1 MRRYTLR
8 GVQVQPPMWSP
19 WMHRIWKKGLLP
31 PAWMKVPT
39 TEVGSWGTLLACQE
53 WKSRLPTQPAGS
65 VEVAPQLFLWCLDE
79 SEQSL
84 SKSFL
89 SCETAPF
96 FNLCLKGAVFVGKIF
111 CPAHIGI
118 YRLQVAGFSMDF
130 TGSSVVKNPPANAGD
145 VSSTPGSGRPPGKG
159 NGNPGLYSCLG
170 NPMDRESWQATVHGV
185 PRVRHD
191 LVTKQQQGLLQ
202 YSVWAYM
209 RQKENPENSL
219 LCQSLGQRIP
229 IQSAIFPLPSTIFL
243 RLFYI

>member
-1 MRRYTLR
+1 
-8 GVQVQPPMWSP
+8 
-19 WMHRIWKKGLLP
+19 
-31 PAWMKVPT
+31 MKVPT

-145 VSSTPGSGRPPGKG
+145 VSSTPGSGRPPWKRKWQPRPVFLPGK
-159 NGNPGLYSCLG
+159 S
-170 NPMDRESWQATVHGV
+170 H
-185 PRVRHD
+185 
-191 LVTKQQQGLLQ
+191 
-202 YSVWAYM
+202 
-209 RQKENPENSL
+209 
-219 LCQSLGQRIP
+219 GQRILASYRP
-229 IQSAIFPLPSTIFL
+229 WGSKSQT
-243 RLFYI
+243 